1 MDDTKSEHL
10 KVVVGALI
18 EECENPPPPVAVC
31 LYNACQFNQPIYYSD
46 PGFKG
51 FFSVFCCEHCS
62 LHYHP
67 QCWKELKNSKG
78 LSEKEFLGQPCFTPD
93 CEGIVFKVTNTT
105 KEGIIG
111 KTFQVPESKKETKQ
125 KKSKLEKK
133 LEGRDNRKRKRRDSK
148 CDSISDVTN
157 DVASENAS
165 PVPPMKNE
173 GNKCTNEIKQN
184 ETTVTSNLE
193 PKLLSEAE
201 TSSASKL
208 SVDAQ
213 PFYVLKKPA
222 IDENSHR
229 TPSKAKEPK
238 KFKSSTLSID
248 DFYEN
253 VTYCYNFE
261 KRNSFPQSNSQ
272 LFFPSRWSDGNINE
286 GNETNTSDLLG
297 SHGGATELES
307 IKSNVYSFLEE
318 LLTLRG
324 PLRIDDPILVDEL
337 KNFPTEANIMI
348 ADCGGIGEFLKN
360 NIRFAYVGNTYVCV
374 AADVVAAYNKCRN
387 SLSFDDEPFYDS
399 NINETFEE
407 DENKSVTSA
416 SSYLNPDAKEYS
428 PVSSKFSDLP
438 PNENAERSQSVTVS
452 SGVDNSRRNSE
463 SLLSVVSKLRQPIVV
478 DDKPTSFGSTHSIND
493 DELPTNEFSQIR
505 KLSNSVQSIPSDS
518 NFISSAESN
527 SAENSTLE
535 NKLDVNIAQFVK
547 MLQNYSSDEMRKHHL
562 DIESAIK
569 PYSIVILPKKCNRII
584 QTEESEAEKLS
595 RGVQTNDE
603 ELERIKE
610 VAMILADDK
619 HMLREQNA
627 QLQKQLDVALDSA
640 TKSQKKSSVEI
651 INLKATL
658 EEVFAELE
666 AEKKAS
672 KNKELK
678 WEKELKHLQDSLNK
692 ANEKIDEQ
700 KRENETLNMNLESMR
715 IHAEDLNDKLK
726 EARAIINHLE
736 DKLSENELA
745 RASSELQ
752 GKLYTETIERLE
764 QKICEISERAKTAEL
779 QVLKLKKSEFL
790 KRIDQKI
797 SEAAEKM
804 KELQGGISIVS
815 AAFNPIIVKNMET
828 LLAQIRG
835 YINKLGDI
843 RHVFMK
849 SIDHQIQRVT
859 SGTALKDLSPLEV
872 TELPEIPKWSQANAQ
887 AMNFLPQQIPP
898 VVPAAQSEIK
908 IPSLPLAASGKTES
922 STPYLNSKTPVS
934 SFQPAGQSVILN
946 PLLQS
951 SVQNATLTPSFQS
964 AMQSGTLFKDMVT
977 KPAPTS
983 SFKKP
988 SSDVQE
994 KEKTV
999 LSLNNPEISQPASSA
1014 TKMVE
1019 VKGASNRM
1027 TSPDLELGYKVAQN
1041 GIEKPTPVY
1050 STADIQKKPAVSEN
1064 KNSYEKLLSKLQLK
1078 YPNYSQ
1084 AHLMSFVKD
1093 YRSQRKG
1100 KLSGLTLETII
1111 NEVSEFIESQ
1121 RKTECNIS
1129 EAAKKSRLL
1138 QNKVLVN
1145 KKIACDEP
1153 VVVENPPAPK
1163 KAAWNVTNDSNKN
1176 WSGNNIED
1184 CVICCEEMNFS
1195 TAYKADCGHQFHLT
1209 CIREWLNKKSDC
1221 PICRVYLLLPEDY
1234 PA

>member
-31 LYNACQFNQPIYYSD
+31 LYDACQFNQPIYYSD

-51 FFSVFCCEHCS
+51 FFSVFCSEHCS

-78 LSEKEFLGQPCFTPD
+78 LSEKEFLAQPCFTPD
-93 CEGIVFKVTNTT
+93 CEGVIFKVTSTT

-111 KTFQVPESKKETKQ
+111 KTFQLPESKKETKQ
-125 KKSKLEKK
+125 KKSKLERK
-133 LEGRDNRKRKRRDSK
+133 LEERDNRKRKRRDSK
-148 CDSISDVTN
+148 CDSISDVTSE
-157 DVASENAS
+157 VASDNAS
-165 PVPPMKNE
+165 PVPPMKKE
-173 GNKCTNEIKQN
+173 GSKCTNEIKQN
-184 ETTVTSNLE
+184 ETTVASNPE
-193 PKLLSEAE
+193 PKLFSEAE
-201 TSSASKL
+201 TPSTSKL

-213 PFYVLKKPA
+213 PFYILKKPA

-229 TPSKAKEPK
+229 TPSKVKEPK

-253 VTYCYNFE
+253 VSYNFE
-261 KRNSFPQSNSQ
+261 KRTSFPQKCSQ

-286 GNETNTSDLLG
+286 GNEINTSDLLG
-297 SHGGATELES
+297 SHGGPTELES
-307 IKSNVYSFLEE
+307 IKSNVYSYLEE

-387 SLSFDDEPFYDS
+387 SLSFNDETFYSS
-399 NINETFEE
+399 NIIETFEE
-407 DENKSVTSA
+407 DENKSVTSG

-428 PVSSKFSDLP
+428 PVSSKLSDLP
-438 PNENAERSQSVTVS
+438 PTENVQRSQSYTVN

-463 SLLSVVSKLRQPIVV
+463 SLLSVVSKLRKRIVV
-478 DDKPTSFGSTHSIND
+478 DDKLTSFGSTSSINN
-493 DELPTNEFSQIR
+493 DELLQIR
-505 KLSNSVQSIPSDS
+505 KLSNSVQSIPS

-527 SAENSTLE
+527 SAENSSVE
-535 NKLDVNIAQFVK
+535 NKLDINIPQFIK

-569 PYSIVILPKKCNRII
+569 PYSIVILPKTCNRII
-584 QTEESEAEKLS
+584 QTEDCEAEKLS
-595 RGVQTNDE
+595 RGVQKSDE
-603 ELERIKE
+603 EFERIKE

-658 EEVFAELE
+658 EEVFSELE
-666 AEKKAS
+666 AEKKTN

-700 KRENETLNMNLESMR
+700 KKENETLNMNLER
-715 IHAEDLNDKLK
+715 T
-726 EARAIINHLE
+726 
-736 DKLSENELA
+736 
-745 RASSELQ
+745 SSELQ
-752 GKLYTETIERLE
+752 RKLYMETIENLE
-764 QKICEISERAKTAEL
+764 QKIHEMTERAKTAEH

-797 SEAAEKM
+797 SEAGERM
-804 KELQGGISIVS
+804 KELQGGIPLISP
-815 AAFNPIIVKNMET
+815 ALNPIIVKNMET
-828 LLAQIRG
+828 LLTQIRS
-835 YINKLGDI
+835 YINKLGEI
-843 RHVFMK
+843 RHVFMR

-859 SGTALKDLSPLEV
+859 SGIPLKDLPPLEV
-872 TELPEIPKWSQANAQ
+872 AELPEIPKWSQANAQ
-887 AMNFLPQQIPP
+887 TMNFLPQQIPSI
-898 VVPAAQSEIK
+898 VVPPANSEIK
-908 IPSLPLAASGKTES
+908 IPSLPLAAAATTETS
-922 STPYLNSKTPVS
+922 APYLNSKTSVS
-934 SFQPAGQSVILN
+934 SFQPAVQSGLLN

-951 SVQNATLTPSFQS
+951 SVQPGTLNPSLQS
-964 AMQSGTLFKDMVT
+964 AVQSGTLFKDMIT

-983 SFKKP
+983 SLKKL

-999 LSLNNPEISQPASSA
+999 LSLNNPKIPQPSSSA
-1014 TKMVE
+1014 TKVDNFSSNVSEVE

-1027 TSPDLELGYKVAQN
+1027 TSPDLELGYKVAEN

-1050 STADIQKKPAVSEN
+1050 NTADIQKKPAVSES
-1064 KNSYEKLLSKLQLK
+1064 KNSYEKLLSKLQIK

-1084 AHLMSFVKD
+1084 AHLVSFVKD

-1121 RKTECNIS
+1121 GKAECSVS

-1138 QNKVLVN
+1138 QNRVLVN

-1153 VVVENPPAPK
+1153 VVVENAPAPK
-1163 KAAWNVTNDSNKN
+1163 KAAWNVRNDSNKN
-1176 WSGNNIED
+1176 WSGSSIED

-1195 TAYKADCGHQFHLT
+1195 TAYKADCGHRFHLT

-1234 PA
+1234 PALS